1 MKLLQW
7 CKLLPAD
14 NQRFGYWRTF
24 LASLTIGPLLFAVL
38 GVAVEYIGIQSVHLS
53 EQFLLLLLLT
63 PLPGLLIPW
72 LWNRRA
78 VNCNR

>member
-24 LASLTIGPLLFAVL
+24 LASLTIGPVLLVAL
-38 GVAVEYIGIQSVHLS
+38 GAALDFLEIRSVHLS
-53 EQFLLLLLLT
+53 F
-63 PLPGLLIPW
+63 
-72 LWNRRA
+72 RSSS
-78 VNCNR
+78 CCCC